1 MAPSTAE
8 SSSAAARASSRARR
22 ATAFSVALAT
32 CAIAAASTAEPAGSP
47 RASLRPPAPTPV
59 AAPASDGTSAR
70 TDGPAPL
77 DPMQRLGSISVG
89 HPNAGFLVNGVRMPP
104 GDAWVLSLPDH
115 AWGTDETIESLARAL
130 NRVAVELPGGPRAII
145 GSISAEHGG
154 PLAPHR
160 SHRTGR
166 DVDVHLFLVH
176 RRPGSWYEPGTAEN
190 LDLPRCWAFLEALIV
205 DSDLDF
211 VLVDQSVQDLLEAYA
226 LAAGRDP
233 SWIADVFDG
242 ASGPGSDLIKHVPGH
257 RGHFHV
263 RFVSPFSRRR
273 GVELY
278 DRLVEQSQIEPPIR
292 EVRHVVGAGDTLLG
306 LARRYS
312 VSVADIQSLNGLGSS
327 LIRTGQ
333 ELRITAPVDL
343 PGARDPVIVPRRRL
357 PPVSIG
363 RYEPRCKRSGSC

>member
-1 MAPSTAE
+1 MAPFTAE
-8 SSSAAARASSRARR
+8 SCLAPARASSRSRK
-22 ATAFSVALAT
+22 ATALSVALAT
-32 CAIAAASTAEPAGSP
+32 CAIAAAATAEPAGSP
-47 RASLRPPAPTPV
+47 RASLRLPAPTS
-59 AAPASDGTSAR
+59 AATPAVDRALAR
-70 TDGPAPL
+70 TDEPVPL

-115 AWGTDETIESLARAL
+115 AWGTEETVESLSRAL
-130 NRVAVELPGGPRAII
+130 NRVATELPGGPRAII
-145 GSISAEHGG
+145 GSISAAHGG

-166 DVDVHLFLVH
+166 DADVHLFLLH
-176 RRPGSWYEPGTAEN
+176 RRPGSWYEPGTAAN

-226 LAAGRDP
+226 LTLGRDP
-233 SWIADVFDG
+233 AWIADIFDG
-242 ASGPGSDLIKHVPGH
+242 TRGPGSDLIKHAPGH
-257 RGHFHV
+257 QGHFHV
-263 RFVSPFSRRR
+263 RFVSPYSRRR

-278 DRLVEQSQIEPPIR
+278 DRLVEQGHIEPPTR
-292 EVRHVVGAGDTLLG
+292 EVRHVVAAGDTLLS
-306 LARRYS
+306 LARRHG
-312 VSVADIQSLNGLGSS
+312 VSVAEIQSLNNLGSS

-333 ELRITAPVDL
+333 ELRIIAPVDL

-357 PPVSIG
+357 PPVATG
-363 RYEPRCKRSGSC
+363 H